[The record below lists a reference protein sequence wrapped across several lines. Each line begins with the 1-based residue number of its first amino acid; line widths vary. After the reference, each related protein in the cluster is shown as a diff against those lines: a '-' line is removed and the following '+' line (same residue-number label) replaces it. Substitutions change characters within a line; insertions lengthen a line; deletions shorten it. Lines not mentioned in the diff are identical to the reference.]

1 MARLRF
7 ETAKDLFDAFPLS
20 ADELMVEP
28 TDEPCLDFVRSL
40 VGREE
45 ETKAI
50 GVCAYLLPRREAVWW
65 ACRSVRTLNPERSNE
80 ENQCL
85 KVAEDWVKEPEEE
98 RRLAAL
104 EIGNQ
109 TSHKLP
115 TSWLARAAGFAG
127 GSMPFGEG
135 IWVPIA
141 PDQTARAI
149 RCGVLTAVARVA
161 PHARSELLRHCVE
174 DGIRIASDEPLGF

>member
-7 ETAKDLFDAFPLS
+7 ETVRDLFEAFPVAS
-20 ADELMVEP
+20 DELMVEP
-28 TDEPCLDFVRSL
+28 TDAPCLDFVKSL
-40 VGREE
+40 LDQDEGA
-45 ETKAI
+45 KAA

-85 KVAEDWVKEPEEE
+85 MAAEEWVKEPEEDH
-98 RRLAAL
+98 RLAAL

-115 TSWLARAAGFAG
+115 ASWLARAAGFAG

-135 IWVPIA
+135 ISVPVAI
-141 PDQTARAI
+141 DQTARAV
-149 RCGVLTAVARVA
+149 RFAVLSAVARVA
-161 PHARSELLRHCVE
+161 PNARSDLLRGCVE
-174 DGIRIASDEPLGF
+174 DGIKIASDESRGA